1 MTVFVALNG
10 PNDNGKKLKA
20 PSVRGWESPGHKG
33 INPKTYRGWYGLRQ
47 DGLITIDCDT
57 HDGLQRWLNI
67 TTMPIEEHGWVRKS
81 PGKEANDYA
90 GWHFIYR
97 WHDPLGELEH
107 IMGPH
112 AGVLPGIDVRQGR
125 ASQIVYSAPGYSTLH
140 GGPSTLQPFHAPWA
154 KDFVVGSRAHVADDT
169 WDEMPEG
176 IGNNTMAALAGTMR
190 KQGMSV
196 YTMARCLQAINKIT
210 MTTDPMPKEMLLD
223 ICRSVSRY
231 EVDPF
236 VNEIAYVDD

>member
-1 MTVFVALNG
+1 VTVFVALNG
-10 PNDNGKKLKA
+10 PNDNGKKPKA
-20 PSVRGWESPGHKG
+20 PSVRGWESPGYKG
-33 INPKTYRGWYGLRQ
+33 INPKTYTGWYGLRC
-47 DGLITIDCDT
+47 DGLIVIDCDHEDARQAWSEIDPKWRET
-57 HDGLQRWLNI
+57 
-67 TTMPIEEHGWVRKS
+67 WVRKT
-81 PGKEANDYA
+81 PRGFHIVYL
-90 GWHFIYR
+90 
-97 WHDPLGELEH
+97 WHDPLGEIAHLK
-107 IMGPH
+107 GPH
-112 AGVLPGIDVRQGR
+112 AGVLPGIDIRQGPS
-125 ASQIVYSAPGYSTLH
+125 SQIVYSAPGLAPGYGTLH
-140 GGPSTLQPFHAPWA
+140 GGPATVQPFHPPWA
-154 KDFVVGSRAHVADDT
+154 ADFKLSKRTDLNSDT